1 MERTP
6 AKHVGFGSLY
16 PLPKSKN
23 EDPTFEK
30 EQLAEI
36 RNYYRRL
43 EALIV
48 DCLRNGEFRLAWKI
62 IGVEERMTHSS
73 RMHAE
78 QAGLA
83 CIGGLGVALDRI
95 GFAVKQNRSK
105 TAWRIHFFVTH

>member
-6 AKHVGFGSLY
+6 AKHVDSGSLY
-16 PLPKSKN
+16 PLPQSKN
-23 EDPTFEK
+23 EDPTFDK
-30 EQLAEI
+30 EQLAET

-62 IGVEERMTHSS
+62 IRAEERMTYPS

-83 CIGGLGVALDRI
+83 CLRGLEVALYKI
-95 GFAVKQNRSK
+95 GFAAKQNRSK
-105 TAWRIHFFVTH
+105 TAWRIHFFGSH

>member
-6 AKHVGFGSLY
+6 AKHVDSGALY
-16 PLPKSKN
+16 PLPQSKN

-30 EQLAEI
+30 EQLAET

-62 IGVEERMTHSS
+62 IRAEEGTTYSS

-83 CIGGLGVALDRI
+83 CIRSLEGALDRI

-105 TAWRIHFFVTH
+105 TPWRIHFFVTH